1 MQVLVV
7 LGLLGLLLRRPR
19 SWGVRWDPE
28 FQMLC
33 IGALGIVGAIVVL
46 PFLSVD
52 YGLLRA
58 FQQTL
63 VVLALPVVMGCAM
76 VGSALGRTGRNV
88 AAVGLPVVFFISST
102 GIASA
107 VTGGYLPQLHLSNA
121 GDNYD
126 AYYTQDAE
134 VGIAQWL
141 SQQLPAGQSFPKN
154 LQADYIASSRL
165 AALGYPGAGELDIS
179 PELVQQNSYVFL
191 SYSEVVLQRA
201 YAEHPA
207 LISYQYPLAFLDQN
221 KNRVADAGVSR
232 VYR

>member
-1 MQVLVV
+1 
-7 LGLLGLLLRRPR
+7 
-19 SWGVRWDPE
+19 
-28 FQMLC
+28 
-33 IGALGIVGAIVVL
+33 
-46 PFLSVD
+46 
-52 YGLLRA
+52 
-58 FQQTL
+58 

-76 VGSALGRTGRNV
+76 VGAALGRTGRNV

-134 VGIAQWL
+134 VGVAQWL
-141 SQQLPAGQSFPKN
+141 SQQLPAGQTFPKN
-154 LQADYIASSRL
+154 LQTDYIASSRL

-179 PELVQQNSYVFL
+179 PELVQRNSYVFL
-191 SYSEVVLQRA
+191 SYSEVVLRRA